1 MEQVLEQGLAI
12 LSGSALFRF
21 LASAIPVSIT
31 VAAIAGW
38 RSRVEGA
45 GPLAVFGIIF
55 CLWLVIPLH
64 PSLPETRQL
73 SLMTTIL
80 CWFWLVWGWGKHVF
94 REWPS
99 PIWGHWIVGTLLW
112 VLPVTSAVLL
122 YLG

>member
-1 MEQVLEQGLAI
+1 MEQALEQGLAI
-12 LSGSALFRF
+12 LAGSALFRF
-21 LASAIPVSIT
+21 MVSAIPVSIT

-38 RSRVEGA
+38 RNRVEGA
-45 GPLAVFGIIF
+45 APLAVFGICF

-64 PSLPETRQL
+64 PSLPETQQL

-80 CWFWLVWGWGKHVF
+80 CWCWLVWGWAKHVF

-112 VLPVTSAVLL
+112 VLPVTSAALL